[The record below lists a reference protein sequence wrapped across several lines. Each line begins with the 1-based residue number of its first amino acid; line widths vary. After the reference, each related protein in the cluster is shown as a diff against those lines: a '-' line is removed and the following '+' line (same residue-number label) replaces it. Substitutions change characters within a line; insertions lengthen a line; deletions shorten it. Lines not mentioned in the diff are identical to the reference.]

1 MQRFLSASSER
12 EAKKA
17 LWLGGLLY
25 IPISAL
31 FFLIGTALFVY
42 YLNVQPDDFPAKADQ
57 IFPYFI
63 VHELPTGLVGI
74 VIAGVMAAGM
84 STLDSSLNSS
94 ATVVTIDFYK
104 RVFNKDADDAAQL
117 RVIRFTTAV
126 IGVVATVA
134 SLAMIDV
141 KTALDVWWQISAIF
155 GGGMLGLF
163 LSALLLPKLSSKQA
177 MIATLIGVM
186 FVAWASLAKF
196 GVEMDMGFPLHTM
209 MIGVVGTLLILVSSF
224 VLQLIES

>member
-1 MQRFLSASSER
+1 L
-12 EAKKA
+12 
-17 LWLGGLLY
+17 
-25 IPISAL
+25 
-31 FFLIGTALFVY
+31 
-42 YLNVQPDDFPAKADQ
+42 
-57 IFPYFI
+57 
-63 VHELPTGLVGI
+63 
-74 VIAGVMAAGM
+74 
-84 STLDSSLNSS
+84 
-94 ATVVTIDFYK
+94 
-104 RVFNKDADDAAQL
+104 FNKNADDAAQL

-177 MIATLIGVM
+177 MFATLIGVV

-196 GVEMDMGFPLHTM
+196 GVEMDIGFPLHTM

-224 VLQLIES
+224 VLQFFGHEKD